1 MTPRELRNE
10 KLGEQVAAALRRRH
24 FHAVYCPTGVDA
36 LRTALEWIPEGS
48 GITWG
53 GSASIHEIGLTEALK
68 KGNYQVYDRASVPQS
83 EWGRFY
89 REHFFTDWF
98 LASANAVSEDG
109 ELCFVDGTGNRV
121 AALACGPENVL
132 LIVGM
137 NKVVKSGQDAMRR
150 ARTVAAPINAQ
161 RFLTLKTP
169 CKETGACADCTGGDC
184 ICGVLATVRVSR
196 PSGRIRVIL
205 VGESLGF

>member
-1 MTPRELRNE
+1 MTPREQRNE
-10 KLGEQVAAALRRRH
+10 KLGAQVAAALRRRH
-24 FHAVYCPTGVDA
+24 FQAVYCPTGADA

-48 GITWG
+48 SVTWG

-68 KGNYQVYDRASVPQS
+68 TGNYQVYDRASVPQS

-121 AALACGPENVL
+121 AALAYGPENVL

-161 RFLTLKTP
+161 RFPELETP
-169 CKETGACADCTGGDC
+169 CKKTGACADCTGGDC
-184 ICGVLATVRVSR
+184 ICGVLAAVRVSR
-196 PSGRIRVIL
+196 PAGRIRVIL
-205 VGESLGF
+205 VGEELGF